1 MEANY
6 NDVVP
11 RRDFVALEAKAN
23 GYLERIKEFQGT
35 YDTQQREIEQLH
47 AQNEYE
53 PRPLVSNFLIG
64 TFSRLEIFAMKF
76 NDCNANAMS

>member
-1 MEANY
+1 MIVFVFSVQCFVSRQARKDLDLALAKVTHMEANY

-35 YDTQQREIEQLH
+35 YDAQQREIEQLQN
-47 AQNEYE
+47 QNE
-53 PRPLVSNFLIG
+53 
-64 TFSRLEIFAMKF
+64 
-76 NDCNANAMS
+76 